1 MNKVIALAGNPN
13 VGKSTIFNAL
23 TLMHQHTG
31 NWPGKTVENA
41 IGYYKYKNDTYK
53 IVDLP
58 GTYSLISSSK
68 EEEIAR
74 DYLCFSKQ
82 DLVLVV
88 CDATNLK
95 RNLNLVLQIL
105 EIKKEVIVVVNLLDE
120 ARKKKIKIDLEELSN
135 ILGVPVVGCS
145 ARNNEG
151 ITTLKEKIK
160 NYQESDTYK
169 IKYSSYLES
178 QIKKMEKYLNKWDL
192 SKLNKRFISLRLLAK
207 DDLIINKISKMI
219 NYDLTND
226 LDYLEIVDN
235 LTENIEEEIIKTFLK
250 ISFSICDK
258 VVRYDN
264 LFWDKKDRLIDRV
277 VTNKIGSFV
286 VMGLFLVIIFW
297 ITIIGSNYISDFLF
311 KVFEW
316 FKYFLEG
323 MINISPS
330 INSFIFDGIYK
341 VLTWVIAVML
351 PPMAIFFPM
360 FTILEDYG
368 YLPRI
373 AFNLDKCFQ
382 CSHAC
387 GKQALTMC
395 MGFGCNAVGVTGT
408 RIIDS
413 PRERLLAI
421 LTNNFVPCNGR
432 FPMILAII
440 SIFFTNLNKG
450 ILSSLMSAF
459 ILMLVIFLGIIMTFL
474 VCKILSKT
482 ILKGLPSN
490 FILELPSYRRPQFG
504 KVIVRSLFDRTF
516 FVLLRAVKIAIPAG
530 AFIWLCA
537 NIKINSIS
545 LLSYFINF
553 LEPFG
558 KLIGLDGTIVI
569 AFLLG
574 FPANEIVIPVM
585 LMGYLRG
592 STILEYSSLEVLKEI
607 LVANGWNIVTAI
619 CFVIIA
625 LMHFPCSTTILTIK
639 KETNSAKWTFLSFL
653 IPTVCGII
661 LCLLVNLFAKIIF
674 GL

>member
-1 MNKVIALAGNPN
+1 MNKVIALAGNTN

-41 IGYYKYKNDTYK
+41 IGYYKYKDDTYK

-277 VTNKIGSFV
+277 VTNK
-286 VMGLFLVIIFW
+286 
-297 ITIIGSNYISDFLF
+297 T
-311 KVFEW
+311 
-316 FKYFLEG
+316 
-323 MINISPS
+323 
-330 INSFIFDGIYK
+330 FI
-341 VLTWVIAVML
+341 
-351 PPMAIFFPM
+351 
-360 FTILEDYG
+360 
-368 YLPRI
+368 
-373 AFNLDKCFQ
+373 
-382 CSHAC
+382 
-387 GKQALTMC
+387 
-395 MGFGCNAVGVTGT
+395 
-408 RIIDS
+408 
-413 PRERLLAI
+413 
-421 LTNNFVPCNGR
+421 
-432 FPMILAII
+432 
-440 SIFFTNLNKG
+440 
-450 ILSSLMSAF
+450 
-459 ILMLVIFLGIIMTFL
+459 
-474 VCKILSKT
+474 
-482 ILKGLPSN
+482 
-490 FILELPSYRRPQFG
+490 
-504 KVIVRSLFDRTF
+504 
-516 FVLLRAVKIAIPAG
+516 
-530 AFIWLCA
+530 
-537 NIKINSIS
+537 
-545 LLSYFINF
+545 
-553 LEPFG
+553 
-558 KLIGLDGTIVI
+558 
-569 AFLLG
+569 
-574 FPANEIVIPVM
+574 
-585 LMGYLRG
+585 
-592 STILEYSSLEVLKEI
+592 
-607 LVANGWNIVTAI
+607 
-619 CFVIIA
+619 
-625 LMHFPCSTTILTIK
+625 
-639 KETNSAKWTFLSFL
+639 
-653 IPTVCGII
+653 
-661 LCLLVNLFAKIIF
+661 
-674 GL
+674 